1 MNRVLN
7 QAKQYISLGWEVL
20 PIHRPLNGK
29 CSCDKEECSS
39 SGKHLACKHGFKDA
53 SKELKTCTS
62 WFEKDNRNIGI
73 KTGKETG
80 LLVLVID
87 PSNDGNRTLDA
98 LEEQHG
104 RLPET
109 LVAETGGG
117 GLHYYFNYPKDTNI
131 KSRSNVYPG
140 IDIKADGGYVVA
152 EPSIHSSGQPYA
164 FRDAEEVSLDQLKD
178 APEWVLEEIE
188 STNSKQGDRVK
199 HSEKGQISEGG
210 RHMYLLSLGGKL
222 RKTGLSLD
230 TLKVALLKENE
241 INCTPPLESDE
252 VLGISK
258 SLMKHPISSG
268 ETLKPQLDEKT
279 LIGPIGSIIKKLNG
293 KTEAHPAAL
302 LIQFLTAYGNAV
314 GGKVYFTVGASKHKC
329 NLYTCVVGN
338 TSRGRKGLSWGIV
351 NHFMK
356 GIDDKWAKESIQN
369 GLSSSEGL
377 IDKLSKQIKESDNPR
392 MLVVESEFA
401 NVLKQAERSG
411 NTLSAILRMAWD
423 GLRLQTMTISSPL
436 VAEGHHLSIVAHI
449 TKIELDK
456 LLSDSDKYNGLANRF
471 LWVFSERTLLIPNPE
486 VISLEDFPN
495 EINQLNVS
503 IQNLKNETEIGLSPE
518 AMKMWNNVYMEL
530 SIEGDPMVDSITGRG
545 EPYVRKL
552 AMLYALQEGLQVA
565 EVRHLESA
573 HALWKYAHDSA
584 SYVFGG
590 SVLSKK
596 EQELFDAIK
605 NSPDGYSRTQ
615 AHKLFNNHVKADG
628 LNKLLSKLEDMNLI
642 SSQTNKDDDS
652 NVLYYAN

>member
-1 MNRVLN
+1 MNRVLD

-140 IDIKADGGYVVA
+140 IDIKADSGYVVA
-152 EPSIHSSGQPYA
+152 EPSIHSSGQPYL
-164 FRDAEEVSLDQLKD
+164 FIDTEEVRKDLLLD
-178 APEWVLEEIE
+178 APNWLLETINEGNKPEQGNHI
-188 STNSKQGDRVK
+188 STQTITQG
-199 HSEKGQISEGG
+199 S
-210 RHMYLLSLGGKL
+210 RHMRLLSIGGKL
-222 RKTGLSLD
+222 RRCGLDFDIISN
-230 TLKVALLKENE
+230 TLSQFNKLK
-241 INCTPPLESDE
+241 CSPPLEDSE
-252 VLGISK
+252 INSISK
-258 SLMKHPISSG
+258 SLMKYPSSNE
-268 ETLKPQLDEKT
+268 ETIKPKLSEKA
-279 LIGPIGSIIKKLNG
+279 LAGPIGSIIKKLEG

-302 LIQFLTAYGNAV
+302 LAQLLCAYGNALGVNPHFKV
-314 GGKVYFTVGASKHKC
+314 GPSEHRCGIYM
-329 NLYTCVVGN
+329 CVVGS
-338 TSRGRKGLSWGIV
+338 TAKARKGLSWGIV
-351 NHFMK
+351 KHFMS
-356 GIDDKWAKESIQN
+356 GIDKDWTQENIQS

-377 IDKLSKQIKESDNPR
+377 IFKLSNQIETSKDPR
-392 MLVVESEFA
+392 MLVIETEFA
-401 NVLKQAERSG
+401 SVLLQSKRNG
-411 NTLSAILRMAWD
+411 NTLSSTLRDAWD
-423 GLRLQTMTISSPL
+423 GAKLQTLTKSDPIL
-436 VAEGHHLSIVAHI
+436 AEGYHFSIVSHI
-449 TKIELDK
+449 TKVELDK
-456 LLSDSDKYNGLANRF
+456 LMSEEDKYNGLANRF
-471 LWVFSERTLLIPNPE
+471 LWVFAERTILISNPDTIDLGE
-486 VISLEDFPN
+486 YSN
-495 EINQLNVS
+495 EIKALKRSLNKFYKKTDILFS
-503 IQNLKNETEIGLSPE
+503 KE
-518 AMKMWNNVYMEL
+518 AIEVWDRMYHEL
-530 SIEGDPMVDSITGRG
+530 SSTGEVLVDAVNSRDESYLRRIAMIYAIADDSITI
-545 EPYVRKL
+545 KTK
-552 AMLYALQEGLQVA
+552 
-565 EVRHLESA
+565 HLESA
-573 HALWKYAHDSA
+573 LAFIEYAKA
-584 SYVFGG
+584 STNYIFGG

-596 EQELFDAIK
+596 EQKLFDAIK
-605 NSPDGYSRTQ
+605 NSPDSYSRTQ

-628 LNKLLSKLEDMNLI
+628 LDKLLSKLEDMNLI